1 MKFKRAIVWLL
12 VKTGVG
18 EWVWRQ
24 IDEIKKAETAKI
36 IKDVFGYDVNDH
48 RGSGRY
54 RESKR
59 NNVGNIG

>member
-1 MKFKRAIVWLL
+1 MKRAIVWLL
-12 VKTGVG
+12 VKTGAG

-36 IKDVFGYDVNDH
+36 IKDVFGHDIND
-48 RGSGRY
+48 RSGSGRY
-54 RESKR
+54 YESKR